1 MKKFILS
8 LGGLLVLVLFLM
20 YATSFYT
27 INTGEVAV
35 VSRFGKVVRVD
46 TEGMKNKI
54 PFIEKIYKIEVRNMT
69 QKSKFEVSTKDL
81 QSVITEVAV
90 QYKILDPLKVY
101 RTFGVDYK
109 ARLVEPRIS
118 EIVQSVSSDYTI
130 EELISER
137 QQLSQDMYK
146 GLKEDLNKFGIEI
159 INVSIVNHD
168 FSDNFEDAV
177 EQKKASEQLAQKQE
191 IENNQRIKTA
201 EANLKVKELEAK
213 SNAILTESLSD
224 KVLRKQMIDK
234 WDGTLPRVVGN
245 DKMIFNLEQ

>member
-1 MKKFILS
+1 MQHLFIQ
-8 LGGLLVLVLFLM
+8 
-20 YATSFYT
+20 
-27 INTGEVAV
+27 
-35 VSRFGKVVRVD
+35 FGKVVRVD

-69 QKSKFEVSTKDL
+69 QKSKFEVSTRDL

-177 EQKKASEQLAQKQE
+177 EQKKASEQLA
-191 IENNQRIKTA
+191 
-201 EANLKVKELEAK
+201 
-213 SNAILTESLSD
+213 
-224 KVLRKQMIDK
+224 
-234 WDGTLPRVVGN
+234 
-245 DKMIFNLEQ
+245 